1 MIQSVPKRSKNP
13 VHYLLDTH
21 ALFYLD
27 SDPSALI
34 SSRLLRALQ
43 QPESQLFVSTIT
55 PWGMSIK
62 FYLGKWPEIQ
72 LLLSDY
78 PATLLA
84 YACQGLPFHA
94 EAALL
99 AGELP
104 ALHKDPFDR
113 ALIAQALTHDLTLVS
128 SDPLIHAYTQ
138 AIPQLNVLWK

>member
-1 MIQSVPKRSKNP
+1 MTQSVHKRSEKP

-27 SDPSALI
+27 SDPSSLI
-34 SSRLLRALQ
+34 PPRLLRALQ
-43 QPESQLFVSTIT
+43 QPDSQLFVSAIT
-55 PWGMSIK
+55 PWEMSIK
-62 FYLGKWPEIQ
+62 FHLGKWPEVQ
-72 LLLSDY
+72 PLLSDY
-78 PATLLA
+78 SATLVA
-84 YACQGLPFHA
+84 YTCQELPFHT

-99 AGELP
+99 AGQLS

-138 AIPQLNVLWK
+138 AVPQLNVIWK

>member
-1 MIQSVPKRSKNP
+1 MTRAVPKRPKNP

-34 SSRLLRALQ
+34 PPRLLRALQ
-43 QPESQLFVSTIT
+43 QPDGQLFVSAIT
-55 PWGMSIK
+55 PWEMSIK
-62 FYLGKWPEIQ
+62 FHLGKWPEVQ
-72 LLLSDY
+72 PLLSDY
-78 PATLLA
+78 PATLLG
-84 YACQGLPFHA
+84 YACQELLFST

-99 AGELP
+99 AGQLP

-113 ALIAQALTHDLTLVS
+113 ALIAQALTYDLTLVS

-138 AIPQLNVLWK
+138 ALPQLNVIWK